1 MGLHFAEKASCLP
14 KRLIPLRLCTEVY
27 NYILI
32 WCMHKSQNLVRLFWQ
47 WPVTACS
54 KFFPCLFLFVLPG
67 PKFTL
72 PTFCMSI
79 FFLTALKPSAKPSNG
94 PLINYRY
101 KGPFYHHF
109 CTNNKTDLME
119 IENWG
124 VIGKGL
130 RVKGYGK
137 CKNLFCA

>member
-1 MGLHFAEKASCLP
+1 MGLHFAEKASCPTKKIDPLKIMHRNVLLYFNMVHAQKP
-14 KRLIPLRLCTEVY
+14 KF
-27 NYILI
+27 
-32 WCMHKSQNLVRLFWQ
+32 SQTFLAM
-47 WPVTACS
+47 ACS
-54 KFFPCLFLFVLPG
+54 KFFPCLFLFVFPG

-72 PTFCMSI
+72 ATFCMSI